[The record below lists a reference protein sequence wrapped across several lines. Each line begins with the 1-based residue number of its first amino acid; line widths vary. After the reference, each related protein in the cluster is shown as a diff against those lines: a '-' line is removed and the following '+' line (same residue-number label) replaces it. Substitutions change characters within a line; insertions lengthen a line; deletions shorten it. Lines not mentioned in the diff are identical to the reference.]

1 MITAAS
7 EVEPRDR
14 GVNAVLRQVEVEAA
28 AAVAAASGNQAVP
41 LRRDS
46 GVILS
51 PSLLLP
57 LINTICQMRRPPARS
72 IYRQVGAPVEKNKGL
87 RLLSRFYL
95 RHTVVSQGNVKQ

>member
-14 GVNAVLRQVEVEAA
+14 GVNAVLRQVEV
-28 AAVAAASGNQAVP
+28 AASGNQAGP

-51 PSLLLP
+51 QSLLLP